1 MNKLDK
7 IIKKFFLKKLI
18 EVGIIG
24 KKDGTYYSRCFCGE
38 NITVELKEV
47 FEGD

>member
-18 EVGIIG
+18 KVGIIG
-24 KKDGTYYSRCFCGE
+24 ETDGIYYSKCFHGE
-38 NITVELKEV
+38 NITIELKEV